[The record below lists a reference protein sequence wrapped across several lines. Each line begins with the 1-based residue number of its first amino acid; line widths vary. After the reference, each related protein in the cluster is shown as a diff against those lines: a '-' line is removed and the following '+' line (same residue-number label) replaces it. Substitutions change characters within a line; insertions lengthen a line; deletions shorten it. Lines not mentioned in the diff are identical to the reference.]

1 MNLKAVFSYPL
12 VNFLWIV
19 CQLNTLL
26 EVLTEAKIIFSAN
39 VKENIE
45 ADFKILNGNYM
56 QSNLGSLSQKEKPL
70 KHKLL
75 V

>member
-12 VNFLWIV
+12 VYFLWVV

-26 EVLTEAKIIFSAN
+26 EVLTEAKKTFSAN

-45 ADFKILNGNYM
+45 GDFKILNGNYM
-56 QSNLGSLSQKEKPL
+56 
-70 KHKLL
+70 
-75 V
+75 